1 MSKEEQELFQSVRD
15 YYSTEVAI
23 REYAERA
30 GERRLEAPEQAMVER
45 FMTPPARVLD
55 VGCGAGREAFA
66 LADMGYQVTGI
77 DITPALIEQA
87 RALAWDLELP
97 VDFPVCDGKSLAFP
111 DDSFDYVLL
120 ITQMIHYVPLKAN
133 RAHLLREAGRV
144 CKPQARILLTY
155 HDWDIVKTH
164 RLWGD
169 GKKEE
174 GSDQVAERFASLEP
188 GDVFRS
194 ECQGQLSE
202 VFGYGHNFTRDEME
216 SEVLEAGLTIIE
228 RADFYSI
235 TGEPLEFWKPTQVL
249 VLTK

>member
-15 YYSTEVAI
+15 YYSTEVAV
-23 REYAERA
+23 ESYTERA
-30 GERRLEAPEQAMVER
+30 RNGGLEPPEKAMVER
-45 FMTPPARVLD
+45 FMTPPAKVLNI
-55 VGCGAGREAFA
+55 GCGAGREAFA
-66 LADMGYQVTGI
+66 LARMGYKVTGI
-77 DITPALIEQA
+77 DVTPALIEQA
-87 RALAWDLELP
+87 NVLASELCLSA
-97 VDFPVCDGKSLAFP
+97 DFEVCDGKRLGFP

-120 ITQMIHYVPLKAN
+120 ITQMIHYVPLGVN
-133 RAHLLREAGRV
+133 RIRLLHEVGRATR
-144 CKPQARILLTY
+144 PEGRILLTY

-174 GSDQVAERFASLEP
+174 GSDQIAVRFASLEP

-228 RADFYSI
+228 RADFYTI
-235 TGEPLEFWKPTQVL
+235 TGEPIEFWKPTQVL